1 MTIGRRPS
9 AETPPQQALE
19 VLSQD
24 GARLAH
30 AWQDAV
36 AALFDTYGEQLRR
49 FSELGASYT
58 GVGLWD
64 DGELSRLVGRVNE
77 ATRTLGDD
85 QAAVLGEWL
94 RAPFW
99 LSGAASPIDLQAS
112 YVRLLEAS
120 RDLTNAYLE
129 AALGWQRALTAGG
142 ERAAETVRGAVDAQ
156 TQTARRVANDVREAQ
171 QATVDATRSTV
182 SAARE
187 TTNRTV
193 TQTLG

>member
-1 MTIGRRPS
+1 M
-9 AETPPQQALE
+9 
-19 VLSQD
+19 
-24 GARLAH
+24 
-30 AWQDAV
+30 
-36 AALFDTYGEQLRR
+36 
-49 FSELGASYT
+49 
-58 GVGLWD
+58 
-64 DGELSRLVGRVNE
+64 GRVNE
-77 ATRTLGDD
+77 ATRALGDA
-85 QAAVLGEWL
+85 QAAVAGEWL